1 MRNGQV
7 EEKKISSLKKELK
20 LKEFQFNS
28 IFEFSESIY
37 SSFQVENVIRI
48 YFSTLM
54 GQLSISRAF
63 IYDSRHKIFKNR
75 GFKPDEDS
83 VNHLTRLL
91 RKLDNDWFSLKTEEL
106 GPKAGELA
114 DALSHEKIHYL
125 INASESEKD
134 TVILG
139 LGSRFSKKEFT
150 SENIEYAF
158 FVTKFAL
165 SAIENAI
172 LINRLIETK
181 RVEHEMKIAR
191 DIQLSLLPQS
201 VPELKNF
208 EISVIYQPISEV
220 GGDYYDILKERKG
233 ELPVLIA
240 DVEGK
245 GLSAALLAASSQAI
259 LHSLN
264 ELYFF
269 EPGKFISKANSMIYE
284 FTKGMRFITLFW
296 MLVGDEERTLTY
308 VNAGHVAP
316 FWISGDTVKRLDKGG
331 FLTGFVDTAEYD
343 KETVNLAPGDIVVAF
358 TDGVS
363 EVENRD
369 GEEFGEEG
377 IVNFIKKNR
386 HLTAEQMTAS
396 LFREIV
402 EFSDGKKFRD
412 DFTLILL
419 KVK

>member
-54 GQLSISRAF
+54 GQLGISRAF
-63 IYDSRHKIFKNR
+63 IYDSRHKIFKTR
-75 GFKPDEDS
+75 GFRPSDEDAKG
-83 VNHLTRLL
+83 LTK
-91 RKLDNDWFSLKTEEL
+91 KLKKLGAGWFSLTAEEL
-106 GPKAGELA
+106 DPEFDELKERLLGER
-114 DALSHEKIHYL
+114 IHFL
-125 INASESEKD
+125 VNISESEKD
-134 TVILG
+134 TIIMG
-139 LGSRFSKKEFT
+139 LGARFNKVALSN
-150 SENIEYAF
+150 ENIEYAF
-158 FVTKFAL
+158 FVSKFAL

-181 RVEHEMKIAR
+181 RVEHEMQIAK

-208 EISVIYQPISEV
+208 EISVIYQPINEV
-220 GGDYYDILKERKG
+220 GGDYYDILKERQG
-233 ELPVLIA
+233 ALPVLIA

-269 EPGKFISKANSMIYE
+269 EPGKFISKANSMIYD
-284 FTKGMRFITLFW
+284 FTKGKRFITLFW
-296 MLVGDEERTLTY
+296 MLVEDESKRVTY

-316 FWISGDTVKRLDKGG
+316 FLISGDRVERLEKGG

-343 KETVNLAPGDIVVAF
+343 KETVALKSGDIIAAF
-358 TDGVS
+358 TDGVP
-363 EVENRD
+363 EVANRA
-369 GEEFGEEG
+369 GEEFDEEG
-377 IVNFIKKNR
+377 IVEFIKKNS

-396 LFREIV
+396 LFREILD
-402 EFSDGKKFRD
+402 FSEGIKFRD
-412 DFTLILL
+412 DFTLVLL